1 MNYRDPKLR
10 DLLAGE
16 YAMGLLPPRARARF
30 ERLMAGDAALARL
43 VTDWQERLAPIDR
56 TAVPVAPP
64 RRIWRAIEQ
73 GTLQRSFPAP
83 APTPSTGLLQSLA
96 FWRGFAGAAA
106 AVAAALVL
114 YIALG
119 SGPARAPAVVAV
131 LADSTGTPAFI
142 ATRGERAE
150 EIAVAPVRP
159 QSLAAQKSF
168 ELWAIAGG
176 PPKPLGLVSA
186 TPGKPLLVP
195 ASVVTAA
202 GTVLAVSLEPEGG
215 SPTGLPT
222 GPVLFQGKV
231 LAD

>member
-30 ERLMAGDAALARL
+30 ERLMASDAALERL
-43 VTDWQERLAPIDR
+43 VADWQERLAPIDR
-56 TAVPVAPP
+56 TAAPAAPP

-73 GTLQRSFPAP
+73 GTLQRSFPAQP
-83 APTPSTGLLQSLA
+83 GGSSLLQSLA

-119 SGPARAPAVVAV
+119 PGPAREPAVVAV
-131 LADSTGTPAFI
+131 LADTTGTPAFI
-142 ATRGERAE
+142 ATRGARAD
-150 EIAVAPVRP
+150 EIAVAPVRA
-159 QSLAAQKSF
+159 QSLEAQKSF
-168 ELWAIAGG
+168 QLWAIAGG

-186 TPGKPLLVP
+186 TPGRPLVVP
-195 ASVVTAA
+195 ASAVAAA

-215 SPTGLPT
+215 SPTGSPT

-231 LAD
+231 LAN

>member
-16 YAMGLLPPRARARF
+16 YAMGLLPSRARARF
-30 ERLMAGDAALARL
+30 ERLMADDAELARL
-43 VTDWQERLAPIDR
+43 VADWQERLAPIDE
-56 TAVPVAPP
+56 TAPPVAPP
-64 RRIWRAIEQ
+64 RRVWRSIEQ
-73 GTLQRSFPAP
+73 GTLQRSFSA
-83 APTPSTGLLQSLA
+83 TPPVGLLQSLA
-96 FWRGFAGAAA
+96 FWRGFASTAA

-119 SGPARAPAVVAV
+119 PGPVRAPALVAV
-131 LADSTGTPAFI
+131 LADSSGTPAFI

-150 EIAVAPVRP
+150 AVEVAPVRP
-159 QSLAAQKSF
+159 QSLEAQKSF

-186 TPGKPLLVP
+186 MPGKPLLVP
-195 ASVVTAA
+195 ASAVAAA
-202 GTVLAVSLEPEGG
+202 GTVLAISLEPQGG
-215 SPTGLPT
+215 SPTGQPT

-231 LAD
+231 LAN

>member
-1 MNYRDPKLR
+1 
-10 DLLAGE
+10 
-16 YAMGLLPPRARARF
+16 
-30 ERLMAGDAALARL
+30 
-43 VTDWQERLAPIDR
+43 
-56 TAVPVAPP
+56 VAPP

-73 GTLQRSFPAP
+73 GTLQRSFQPP
-83 APTPSTGLLQSLA
+83 EGTGWLRSLA
-96 FWRGFAGAAA
+96 FWRGLAGAAA
-106 AVAAALVL
+106 AVAAALVI
-114 YIALG
+114 YIAIG
-119 SGPARAPAVVAV
+119 PGPARAPTVLAV

-142 ATRGERAE
+142 ATRDGRTA
-150 EIAVAPVRP
+150 EIAVDPVRP
-159 QSLAAQKSF
+159 QDLAAQKSF

-195 ASVVTAA
+195 ASAAAA

-231 LAD
+231 LSN

>member
-30 ERLMAGDAALARL
+30 ERLMAGDAELQRRVA
-43 VTDWQERLAPIDR
+43 DWQERLTPIDR
-56 TAVPVAPP
+56 TAASVSPP
-64 RRIWRAIEQ
+64 RRVWRAIEQ
-73 GTLQRSFPAP
+73 GTLQRSLPVP
-83 APTPSTGLLQSLA
+83 PESSGWLQSLA

-106 AVAAALVL
+106 ALAAALAI

-119 SGPARAPAVVAV
+119 PGPARTPTVLAV
-131 LADSTGTPAFI
+131 LADSAGTPAFI
-142 ATRGERAE
+142 AMRTERAE
-150 EIAVAPVRP
+150 EVSVVPVRT
-159 QSLAAQKSF
+159 QTLQAQKSF

-186 TPGKPLLVP
+186 TPDRPLLVP
-195 ASVVTAA
+195 ASAVVTA

-231 LAD
+231 LSE

>member
-43 VTDWQERLAPIDR
+43 VADWQERLAPIDQ
-56 TAVPVAPP
+56 TAPPVAPP
-64 RRIWRAIEQ
+64 RRVWRAVEQ
-73 GTLQRSFPAP
+73 GTLQRSFPAT
-83 APTPSTGLLQSLA
+83 TPSTGLLHSLA

-114 YIALG
+114 YMALG
-119 SGPARAPAVVAV
+119 PGPARPPAVVAV

-142 ATRGERAE
+142 ATQSAQAG

-159 QSLAAQKSF
+159 QNLEAQKSF

-186 TPGKPLLVP
+186 TPGKALLVP
-195 ASVVTAA
+195 ASAVTAA

-231 LAD
+231 LAN

>member
-30 ERLMAGDAALARL
+30 ERLMASDAELARL
-43 VTDWQERLAPIDR
+43 VADWRERLVSIDR
-56 TAVPVAPP
+56 TAAPVAPP
-64 RRIWRAIEQ
+64 RRVWRAIEQ
-73 GTLQRSFPAP
+73 GTLQRSVPA
-83 APTPSTGLLQSLA
+83 APRRIDWLQSLA
-96 FWRGFAGAAA
+96 FWRGFAAAAA
-106 AVAAALVL
+106 AVAAALFL

-119 SGPARAPAVVAV
+119 PGPALAPAVVAV
-131 LADSTGTPAFI
+131 LADSTGAPAFI
-142 ATRGERAE
+142 ATRAARAE
-150 EIAVAPVRP
+150 EVSVVPIRA
-159 QSLAAQKSF
+159 QSLEAQKSF

-176 PPKPLGLVSA
+176 APKPLGLVSA

-195 ASVVTAA
+195 ASAVIAA

-231 LAD
+231 LGD

>member
-16 YAMGLLPPRARARF
+16 YAMGLLPLRARARF
-30 ERLMAGDAALARL
+30 ERLMAGDVELARL
-43 VTDWQERLAPIDR
+43 VADWRERLTPIDG
-56 TAVPVAPP
+56 TAPP
-64 RRIWRAIEQ
+64 ATPARRVWRAIEQ
-73 GTLQRSFPAP
+73 GTLQRSFPAAPP
-83 APTPSTGLLQSLA
+83 ASLLQSLA

-119 SGPARAPAVVAV
+119 LGPSRAPSVIAV
-131 LADSTGTPAFI
+131 LADSSGTPAFI

-150 EIAVAPVRP
+150 EVAVAPVRP
-159 QSLAAQKSF
+159 QSLEAQKSF

-176 PPKPLGLVSA
+176 SPKPLGLVSA

-195 ASVVTAA
+195 ASALAAA

-215 SPTGLPT
+215 SPTGQPT

-231 LAD
+231 LAN

>member
-10 DLLAGE
+10 ELLAGE
-16 YAMGLLPPRARARF
+16 YAMGLLPSRARARF
-30 ERLMAGDAALARL
+30 ERLMADDAELARL
-43 VTDWQERLAPIDR
+43 VADWQERLAPIDG
-56 TAVPVAPP
+56 TAPPVAPP
-64 RRIWRAIEQ
+64 RRVWRSIEQ
-73 GTLQRSFPAP
+73 GTLQRSFSATPPA
-83 APTPSTGLLQSLA
+83 GLLQSLA
-96 FWRGFAGAAA
+96 FWRGFAGTAA
-106 AVAAALVL
+106 AVAAVLVF

-119 SGPARAPAVVAV
+119 PGPARAPAVVAV

-150 EIAVAPVRP
+150 EVAVAPVRP
-159 QSLAAQKSF
+159 QSLDAQKSF

-195 ASVVTAA
+195 ASAVAAA

-215 SPTGLPT
+215 SPTGQPT

-231 LAD
+231 LAN

>member
-30 ERLMAGDAALARL
+30 ERLMAGDADLARL
-43 VTDWQERLAPIDR
+43 VADWQERLAPIDR
-56 TAVPVAPP
+56 TAPAVSPP
-64 RRIWRAIEQ
+64 RRLWRAIEQ
-73 GTLQRSFPAP
+73 GTLQRSFPP
-83 APTPSTGLLQSLA
+83 LPRRTGWLHSLA
-96 FWRGFAGAAA
+96 FWRGLAGAAA
-106 AVAAALVL
+106 AAAAALAI
-114 YIALG
+114 YIAVTP
-119 SGPARAPAVVAV
+119 GPAHTPIVLAV
-131 LADSTGTPAFI
+131 LSDSNGTPGFI
-142 ATRGERAE
+142 ATRGERAGE
-150 EIAVAPVRP
+150 VAVDPVRP
-159 QSLAAQKSF
+159 EELAPQKSF

-195 ASVVTAA
+195 ASSAVAA

-231 LAD
+231 LSN